1 MSNSAN
7 VNAIEVDDATFEKEV
22 LAAEVP
28 VLVDFGA
35 QWCGPCKALA
45 PIVERVASETSGR
58 AKVVS
63 VDMDAAPLTAQRYGI
78 RGVPTLLVFRKGE
91 KTAQHLGAP
100 TREKLLELLA
110 R

>member
-1 MSNSAN
+1 MTANAN
-7 VNAIEVDDATFEKEV
+7 VIEVDDDSFDKEV

-35 QWCGPCKALA
+35 TWCGPCKALA
-45 PIVERVASETSGR
+45 PIVARVATETAGR
-58 AKVVS
+58 VKVVT
-63 VDMDAAPLTAQRYGI
+63 VDMEASPRTSQRYAI

-91 KTAQHLGAP
+91 KTAQHLGA
-100 TREKLLELLA
+100 TTKEKVLELLA